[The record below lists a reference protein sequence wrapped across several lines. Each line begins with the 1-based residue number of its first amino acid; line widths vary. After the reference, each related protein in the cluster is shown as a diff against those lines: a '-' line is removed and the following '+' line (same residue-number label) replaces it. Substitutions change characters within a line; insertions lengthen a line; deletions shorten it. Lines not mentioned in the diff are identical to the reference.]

1 MGRKINK
8 DSFFFFL
15 DLIIEDSCGIVFDFD
30 LISLKIVL
38 FVKTNI
44 RFNAMN
50 LHEICI
56 TINIISSFGV
66 IFIIS

>member
-8 DSFFFFL
+8 DSFFFW

-38 FVKTNI
+38 FVKNKHKI
-44 RFNAMN
+44 
-50 LHEICI
+50 
-56 TINIISSFGV
+56 
-66 IFIIS
+66 